1 MSVFTGT
8 ELSHE
13 MGMVGLMVSG
23 MSGVSRMAN
32 IMNDIITFVVWNT
45 LYTLFGLLS

>member
-13 MGMVGLMVSG
+13 MGMVGLLVSG
-23 MSGVSRMAN
+23 MSGVFRMAK
-32 IMNDIITFVVWNT
+32 IMNDIITFVVWD
-45 LYTLFGLLS
+45 TLFGLLS